1 MNSRFCTQ
9 CNGSLRHANK
19 CIVRQLDLATVRIKA
34 LEAQVKRLMADMREA
49 ERDIH
54 PMRDL

>member
-1 MNSRFCTQ
+1 MNSKFCTQ
-9 CNGSLRHANK
+9 CNGSLRHAKK
-19 CIVRQLDLATVRIKA
+19 CIVRQLELATIRIKA
-34 LEAQVKRLMADMREA
+34 LETQVKILTADMREA